1 MNGMIRI
8 LMAGECQLLSLRSNM
23 IQEEDD
29 MTQEI
34 RQLVLL
40 ELNAEIQNF
49 INRIKDSKIKVTDE
63 WTDGVNQGLDWA
75 IRILKKDKSAY

>member
-49 INRIKDSKIKVTDE
+49 INKIKDSKIKVTDE

-75 IRILKKDKSAY
+75 IRILKKDKSAD

>member
-1 MNGMIRI
+1 
-8 LMAGECQLLSLRSNM
+8 M

-49 INRIKDSKIKVTDE
+49 INKIKGSKIKVTDE
-63 WTDGVNQGLDWA
+63 WSDGVNQGLEWA
-75 IRILKKDKSAY
+75 VRILKKDKSAY

>member
-1 MNGMIRI
+1 MIPI
-8 LMAGECQLLSLRSNM
+8 LMAGECQSLSLRSNM

-49 INRIKDSKIKVTDE
+49 INKIKGSKIKVTDE
-63 WTDGVNQGLDWA
+63 WSDGVNQGLEWA
-75 IRILKKDKSAY
+75 VRILKKDKSAY

>member
-1 MNGMIRI
+1 V
-8 LMAGECQLLSLRSNM
+8 

-49 INRIKDSKIKVTDE
+49 INKIKGSKIKVIDE
-63 WTDGVNQGLDWA
+63 WSDGVNQGLEWA
-75 IRILKKDKSAY
+75 VRILKKDKSAY

>member
-1 MNGMIRI
+1 MIPI
-8 LMAGECQLLSLRSNM
+8 LMAGECQSLSSRSSM

-49 INRIKDSKIKVTDE
+49 INKIKGSKIKVTDE
-63 WTDGVNQGLDWA
+63 WSDGVNQGLEWA
-75 IRILKKDKSAY
+75 VRILKKDKSAY

>member
-1 MNGMIRI
+1 MIPI
-8 LMAGECQLLSLRSNM
+8 LMAGECQSLSSRSSM

-40 ELNAEIQNF
+40 EVNAEIQNF
-49 INRIKDSKIKVTDE
+49 INKIEQAKIKPTDE
-63 WTDGVNQGLDWA
+63 WGDGLNQGLDWA

>member
-1 MNGMIRI
+1 MIPI

-49 INRIKDSKIKVTDE
+49 INKIKGSKIKVTDE
-63 WTDGVNQGLDWA
+63 WSDGVNQGLEWA
-75 IRILKKDKSAY
+75 VRILKKDKSAY